1 MGRYGGMVTE
11 IKALVERLKRNG
23 ELEKILSH
31 TPRDRQSRIV
41 RCGSVWRTIE

>member
-1 MGRYGGMVTE
+1 MGRYGGMVDE
-11 IKALVERLKRNG
+11 ILALVERLKRTG

-41 RCGSVWRTIE
+41 RCGSVWRSHS